1 MSDVTPMTDYSSG
14 EDQGCPER
22 DGAGGIGRGRSATS
36 RAAR

>member
-1 MSDVTPMTDYSSG
+1 MSDVTPMADYSSG
-14 EDQGCPER
+14 EDQGRTER